1 MRALTLARQLLRRD
15 WRSGELATLVFAL
28 VIAVTSVCAIALVT
42 DRLTQGMVRESAEL
56 IGGDLVIRS
65 SRPPDPSWLALGEE
79 MGLATAR
86 VHNFESVLFFGDQ
99 MLLSGVKAVS
109 DAYPLIGRLKVSDGQ
124 PGSEG
129 VAVEGG
135 PAPGNAWV
143 DPRVL
148 DRLGAK
154 LGDRVEFG
162 ATTLRLDRVLNYEP
176 DQGNSLFQLAPRV
189 LINEADLGPAEV
201 LGPGSRIRYR
211 YLFHGDDAPKLAD
224 LLAPRMTAGHELAEP
239 TNGESRASEALV
251 RAIQYIKLTT
261 LLAIVLAAIAIA
273 LAARRY
279 SERHY
284 DVSAML
290 RCLGAPQRDILRLY
304 GYQLLLLTGGAVA
317 VGSVLGW
324 LSHLLVV
331 AVIAPL
337 LPVALPDPGPA
348 PLASGAGTA
357 LLLVAG
363 FALPPV
369 LRLADSSPLRVFRR
383 DLAPIP
389 LSGWV
394 VYGLA
399 GGSQLALL
407 WLLFG
412 DVGRILLIL
421 LAAALGLF
429 VTGCL
434 VYGGLRRL
442 GRSALPRST
451 LAGRSLRNLAAHA
464 STSTSQIMAF
474 GVTLMILVLIAQLRT
489 GLLDEWRLQLPD
501 DAPNH
506 FAFNIFPEDIEAF
519 SELVNEQA
527 TLQPLYPVV
536 LARLTAVNGEPL
548 AVNEQNDTN
557 RELNLTWA
565 STLPDD
571 NRIVAGTWPPVGD
584 GVSIEADYA
593 RRLGVELGDRLH
605 FQGGTGEFVTT
616 VTSLRTVVWESFS
629 PNFYLIFSAEQLA
642 AMPATYLT
650 SFHLEG
656 DGRTLLRTLIE
667 RFPATTL
674 IEVDAILERLE
685 LVLRQVSLAVE
696 MMMVFVL
703 LGGFAVLFATL
714 QNTGDERRHEGALM
728 RAVGASRAWLRR
740 AYLAEFGAIGLLAGL
755 LAVGG
760 AEIAS
765 AVIQQQVFNL
775 SFRVQPLLWIAV
787 PLGTALLVG
796 LTGYLASRRILSVAP
811 MRLLGGD

>member
-1 MRALTLARQLLRRD
+1 MRAFTLARQLLRRD
-15 WRSGELATLVFAL
+15 WRSGELATLIFAL

-56 IGGDLVIRS
+56 IGGDLVIQS
-65 SRPPDPSWLALGEE
+65 SRAPDPAWLALGEDL
-79 MGLATAR
+79 GLATAR
-86 VHNFESVLFFGDQ
+86 VHSFDSVLFFGDN
-99 MLLSGVKAVS
+99 MLLSGIKAVS
-109 DAYPLIGRLKVSDGQ
+109 DGYPLIGKLKVRDGQ
-124 PGSEG
+124 PGS
-129 VAVEGG
+129 AAMAIDGG
-135 PAPGNAWV
+135 PTPGNAWV
-143 DPRVL
+143 DARVL
-148 DRLGAK
+148 ERLGARI
-154 LGDRVEFG
+154 GDRVEFG
-162 ATTLRLDRVLNYEP
+162 AISLRVDKVLSYEP

-189 LINEADLGPAEV
+189 LIHEADLAPAEV

-211 YLFHGDDAPKLAD
+211 YLFHGDNAPQLAA
-224 LLAPRMTAGHELAEP
+224 LLAPRLSAGHELREP
-239 TNGESRASEALV
+239 TSGESRAAEALV

-290 RCLGAPQRDILRLY
+290 RCLGAQQRAILRLY
-304 GYQLLLLTGGAVA
+304 GYQLLLLTGGAVL
-317 VGSVLGW
+317 VGSILGW
-324 LSHLLVV
+324 LTHLLVV

-337 LPVALPDPGPA
+337 LPVALPPPGLA

-389 LSGWV
+389 LSGWI

-412 DVGRILLIL
+412 DVGGILLIL
-421 LAAALGLF
+421 LGVALGLF
-429 VTGCL
+429 AIGCL
-434 VYGGLRRL
+434 VYAGLSRLRRA
-442 GRSALPRST
+442 ALPRST
-451 LAGRSLRNLAAHA
+451 LLGRSLRNLAAHA

-474 GVTLMILVLIAQLRT
+474 GVTLMILVLITQLRT
-489 GLLDEWRLQLPD
+489 GLLDEWRLQLPE

-506 FAFNIFPEDIEAF
+506 FAFNIFPEDVDAF
-519 SELVNEQA
+519 REIISGEG
-527 TLQPLYPVV
+527 TLRPLYPVV
-536 LARLTAVNGEPL
+536 LARLTAVNGKPL
-548 AVNEQNDTN
+548 AVNEENDTN

-565 STLPDD
+565 STLPED
-571 NRIVAGTWPPVGD
+571 NRIVAGHWPPTGD
-584 GVSIEADYA
+584 GVSIEAEYA
-593 RRLGVELGDRLH
+593 KRLGVGLGDRLH
-605 FQGGTGEFVTT
+605 FSGASGDFSAAI
-616 VTSLRTVVWESFS
+616 TSLRSVVWESFS
-629 PNFYLIFSAEQLA
+629 PNFYLVFSAEQLA

-650 SFHLEG
+650 SFHLAG
-656 DGRTLLRTLIE
+656 DELAVLRTLIE

-685 LVLRQVSLAVE
+685 LVLRQASLAVE

-728 RAVGASRAWLRR
+728 RAVGASRGWLRR

-755 LAVGG
+755 LAVSG

-765 AVIQQQVFNL
+765 ALIQQQVFNL
-775 SFRVQPLLWIAV
+775 TFRIQPLLWVAV

-796 LTGYLASRRILSVAP
+796 VAGYLASRRILAVSP
-811 MRLLGGD
+811 LRLLGE